1 MDVTDV
7 AAAAVRGRP
16 RSNEA
21 DLAITRATI
30 ELLFEEGYEG
40 LTMAGVA
47 QRAGV
52 STATLYRRY
61 QSKEDLVV
69 GAVAGMKDEFDQ
81 TETGRLVDDIRAMA
95 TEGCATF
102 HSAGGQLMKSMIG
115 EVQRNPELAAAVRR
129 QVIDHRR
136 EKARRIIEAAVERG
150 EIPPPADADVAL
162 DMIGGPM
169 VFRALVTGEPLDE
182 EFAENL
188 TRLALRMLGAADPD
202 APADTAETA
211 GTAEPAGRRRR

>member
-1 MDVTDV
+1 MHVTDV

-16 RSNEA
+16 RSTEA
-21 DLAITRATI
+21 DRAIQHATI
-30 ELLFEEGYEG
+30 ELLLEEGYEG

-61 QSKEDLVV
+61 QSKDDLVV
-69 GAVAGMKDEFDQ
+69 GAVAAIKDDFDDD
-81 TETGRLVDDIRAMA
+81 TESGSLVDDIRALA

-102 HSAGGQLMKSMIG
+102 DAQAGRLMKSLIG
-115 EVQRNPELAAAVRR
+115 EIQRNPQLGAAVRE
-129 QVIDHRR
+129 QVITHRR
-136 EKARRIIEAAVERG
+136 EKARQIIHAAVERG

-162 DMIGGPM
+162 DMIAGPLI
-169 VFRALVTGEPLDE
+169 FRALITGEPLDA

-188 TRLALRMLGAADPD
+188 ATMALRMLGAKEP
-202 APADTAETA
+202 TVT
-211 GTAEPAGRRRR
+211 EPAPRRRR

>member
-1 MDVTDV
+1 MDVNDV
-7 AAAAVRGRP
+7 VRGRP
-16 RSNEA
+16 RSSEA
-21 DLAITRATI
+21 DLAITRAAI
-30 ELLFEEGYEG
+30 ELLLEAGYEG

-47 QRAGV
+47 HRAGV

-61 QSKEDLVV
+61 ESKEDLVV
-69 GAVAGMKDEFDQ
+69 GAVAGLKAESDQ
-81 TETGRLVDDIRAMA
+81 PETGRLVDDIRAMA

-102 HSAGGQLMKSMIG
+102 HSTGGNLMKSLIG
-115 EVQRNPELAAAVRR
+115 EVQRNPDLAAAVRR

-182 EFAENL
+182 QFAEHL
-188 TRLALRMLGAADPD
+188 TTLALRMLGAADPD
-202 APADTAETA
+202 TRPEPVL
-211 GTAEPAGRRRR
+211 PAGRGHR